1 MRTRVHVCAVYTVL
15 EIYSQHYQGNHVY
28 CKTLQYVVYTHT
40 YVHNWID
47 LLMNSDGLVLAQS
60 WLRMVLNNEEWI
72 WVLKGLT
79 ESQRALRWVCTDAK
93 ASRHSRCVYQRQVI
107 CAVSV
112 SWLCIC
118 SCLGFKCFTACHP
131 CIWCNME
138 HIFLLFLRSWCNGYA
153 LVGMKWKP
161 AHNSLRIAGVKLARV
176 CVWTEFNELQ
186 WLYCSSV
193 IMCGPVHRSVCM
205 AANQMCVYGLVDC
218 VYTYVRT
225 YIRGLMQCV
234 S

>member
-1 MRTRVHVCAVYTVL
+1 MLHTYCVLQTLATYLLQAVKNCICYLASIFCPSIMLKDVMRTRVYVCAVYTVL
-15 EIYSQHYQGNHVY
+15 EIYSQRYQGNHVY

-40 YVHNWID
+40 YVHNWLD
-47 LLMNSDGLVLAQS
+47 LLMHSDGLILAQS

-107 CAVSV
+107 CAISV

-138 HIFLLFLRSWCNGYA
+138 HIFFTYFALL
-153 LVGMKWKP
+153 V
-161 AHNSLRIAGVKLARV
+161 
-176 CVWTEFNELQ
+176 
-186 WLYCSSV
+186 
-193 IMCGPVHRSVCM
+193 
-205 AANQMCVYGLVDC
+205 
-218 VYTYVRT
+218 
-225 YIRGLMQCV
+225 
-234 S
+234 